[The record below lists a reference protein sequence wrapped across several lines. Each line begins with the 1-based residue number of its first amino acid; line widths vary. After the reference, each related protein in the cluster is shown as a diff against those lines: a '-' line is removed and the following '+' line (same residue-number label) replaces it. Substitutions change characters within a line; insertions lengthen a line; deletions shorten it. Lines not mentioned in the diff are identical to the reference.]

1 MKYGIWKCAQPEA
14 QDVNALVSGGFP
26 PLAAMVLAGRGLKDA
41 KKAQDFLCC
50 SGALPDPFA
59 MTDMEKLFADF
70 TLTERVEG
78 RCVLTGCAPVET
90 MRDYQKEVYAYT
102 FEGECYD
109 IGTPES
115 YREVC
120 ELYDK

>member
-59 MTDMEKLFADF
+59 MTDMDKAADRVRKALEAHEKIAVFGDYDVDGITDKYAGTKV
-70 TLTERVEG
+70 TLEDVEYII
-78 RCVLTGCAPVET
+78 VKQSDILAIVE
-90 MRDYQKEVYAYT
+90 
-102 FEGECYD
+102 
-109 IGTPES
+109 
-115 YREVC
+115 
-120 ELYDK
+120 

>member
-59 MTDMEKLFADF
+59 MTDMDKAAGRVRKALVSHEKIAVFGDYDVDGITATCLLTDFLRGLGAD
-70 TLTERVEG
+70 LS
-78 RCVLTGCAPVET
+78 L
-90 MRDYQKEVYAYT
+90 
-102 FEGECYD
+102 
-109 IGTPES
+109 IHI
-115 YREVC
+115 
-120 ELYDK
+120 